1 MKLSKGTLITLFVVL
16 LLVADQ
22 AIKFA
27 VKLNMTIGESIPV
40 FGNWFQICFIENNGM
55 AFGMQ
60 FGGSLGKLALS
71 LFRVVLIGF
80 IIVYLRKLIKK
91 ADTPTG
97 ILVGFSLVLVGA
109 IGNVVDCLF
118 YGEIFSESTYTRVA
132 ELFPPGGGYSG
143 FLYGKVLDMFY
154 FSWFYGKVVDM
165 FYFPIINTTWP
176 DWVPVWGGEEFVFF
190 QPIFNFA
197 DACISV
203 AVIYMLLFQRKF
215 FAEDKK

>member
-1 MKLSKGTLITLFVVL
+1 MKISKGWLITLAVVL
-16 LLVADQ
+16 LLVIDQ

-40 FGNWFQICFIENNGM
+40 FGDWFQICFIENNGM

-60 FGGSLGKLALS
+60 FGGSIGKLALS

-91 ADTPTG
+91 AGTPTG
-97 ILVGFSLVLVGA
+97 VLVGLSLVLVGA

-118 YGEIFSESTYTRVA
+118 YGEIFSASTYSQVA
-132 ELFPPGGGYSG
+132 QLFPPDGGYTG
-143 FLYGKVLDMFY
+143 FL
-154 FSWFYGKVVDM
+154 YGKVVDM
-165 FYFPIINTTWP
+165 FYFPIIDTILP
-176 DWVPVWGGEEFVFF
+176 EWVPFYGGEHFIFF
-190 QPIFNFA
+190 RPVFNFA

-203 AVIYMLLFQRKF
+203 SVIYMLLFQRKF
-215 FAEDKK
+215 FMAEEKH

>member
-1 MKLSKGTLITLFVVL
+1 MKLSKGSIVSLFVIL
-16 LLVADQ
+16 LLVIDQ

-80 IIVYLRKLIKK
+80 IIYYLRKLVRK

-97 ILVGFSLVLVGA
+97 VLVGFSLILIGA
-109 IGNVVDCLF
+109 IGNVLDCLF

-132 ELFPPGGGYSG
+132 QLFPPDGGYSG
-143 FLYGKVLDMFY
+143 FL
-154 FSWFYGKVVDM
+154 YGKVVDM
-165 FYFPIINTTWP
+165 FYFPIIHATWP
-176 DWVPVWGGEEFVFF
+176 DWMPYCGGEEFIFF
-190 QPIFNFA
+190 RPVFNFA

-203 AVIYMLLFQRKF
+203 AVIYMLVFQYKF

>member
-1 MKLSKGTLITLFVVL
+1 MKLSKGTLVSLFIIL
-16 LLVADQ
+16 LLVIDQ

-60 FGGSLGKLALS
+60 FGGSAGKLALS

-80 IIVYLRKLIKK
+80 IIYYLRKLVKK

-118 YGEIFSESTYTRVA
+118 YGEIFSASTYTKVA
-132 ELFPPGGGYSG
+132 QLFPPGGGYSS
-143 FLYGKVLDMFY
+143 FL
-154 FSWFYGKVVDM
+154 YGKVVDM
-165 FYFPIINTTWP
+165 FYFPIIHSTWP
-176 DWVPVWGGEEFVFF
+176 EWMPIWGGEEFIFF
-190 QPIFNFA
+190 HPVFNFA

>member
-1 MKLSKGTLITLFVVL
+1 MKLSKGSLISLFIIL
-16 LLVADQ
+16 LLVVDQ

-27 VKLNMTIGESIPV
+27 VKLNMTIGEEIPV
-40 FGNWFQICFIENNGM
+40 LGDWFKICFIENNGM

-80 IIVYLRKLIKK
+80 IIYYLRKLIKK

-97 ILVGFSLVLVGA
+97 VLVGFSLVLVGA
-109 IGNVVDCLF
+109 IGNVLDCLF
-118 YGEIFSESTYTRVA
+118 YGEIFSQSTFTKVA
-132 ELFPPGGGYSG
+132 ELFPPGGGYSA
-143 FLYGKVLDMFY
+143 FL
-154 FSWFYGKVVDM
+154 YGKVVDM
-165 FYFPIINTTWP
+165 FYFPIIHTTWP
-176 DWVPVWGGEEFVFF
+176 EWIPIVGGDEFIFF
-190 QPIFNFA
+190 QPVFNFA

-203 AVIYMLLFQRKF
+203 AVIYMLIFQHKF